1 MNEANKWWYFLFYF
15 FFFFPLSLLFLILII
30 YKTKS
35 IESLW
40 IMDAY
45 NLIDYN
51 QDTNLFQ
58 NIFYEQ
64 DNSFYRD

>member
-1 MNEANKWWYFLFYF
+1 MNETNKWWYFFYSIL
-15 FFFFPLSLLFLILII
+15 FFPLSLLILII

-40 IMDAY
+40 RMDAY

-51 QDTNLFQ
+51 PDTNLFQ